1 MHNSETILKRQSLN
15 NDSTKLSQTLKKK
28 IRDQNWAVTDA
39 SNFTQPGIVFSTQR
53 PPVSSTYN
61 MKEERK
67 LVQSNWL
74 HSIMDAF
81 LELR

>member
-1 MHNSETILKRQSLN
+1 MHKSETILKRQILN
-15 NDSTKLSQTLKKK
+15 NDSRKLSQTLKTKL
-28 IRDQNWAVTDA
+28 RDQNWAVTDA
-39 SNFTQPGIVFSTQR
+39 SNFTQWGIVFSTQR

-67 LVQSNWL
+67 LVQSNRL
-74 HSIMDAF
+74 HSIVDAF